1 LIKTDSK
8 NTNTVDVEMSD
19 GGDRTTDRGRPTGK
33 RVRTRRL
40 PTPENEEPM
49 TVSSGEES
57 VEETKAKGKGK
68 GKAAGKSRKKGGDK
82 GEGSK
87 GEVEQDEAVE
97 ESESELYQAP
107 TAEVDEMDGIC
118 GRALF
123 TYARINIFDPP
134 AEVVF
139 GQWNTRPEVES
150 KARELAKSIT
160 DQKFRP
166 FASDSLLPLIL
177 DRSAVDPDSIHRTPN
192 VEDAPM
198 LRLTDVALGNGIR
211 LAFAGG
217 RHRRRAAQIIKETSV
232 EKVKKYKEDIAD
244 QKKRFDKAREGSH
257 VADSIMKKIRMRE
270 AQIAM
275 ERDIQNKIAI
285 WGVAVYDRGE

>member
-1 LIKTDSK
+1 LIKTDGK
-8 NTNTVDVEMSD
+8 NTNTEDVEMSK
-19 GGDRTTDRGRPTGK
+19 GGDRTTYTGCPTGK

-40 PTPENEEPM
+40 PTPENEDPM

-57 VEETKAKGKGK
+57 VEESKAKGKGK
-68 GKAAGKSRKKGGDK
+68 GKAAAKSRKKGGDK

-87 GEVEQDEAVE
+87 GEVEKEEAVE
-97 ESESELYQAP
+97 DSEGELYQAP

-123 TYARINIFDPP
+123 TYARINLFDPP

-177 DRSAVDPDSIHRTPN
+177 DRSAIDPDSIHPTLT
-192 VEDAPM
+192 VEDALM
-198 LRLTDVALGNGIR
+198 IWLTDVALRSGIR

-217 RHRRRAAQIIKETSV
+217 RHRR
-232 EKVKKYKEDIAD
+232 
-244 QKKRFDKAREGSH
+244 
-257 VADSIMKKIRMRE
+257 
-270 AQIAM
+270 
-275 ERDIQNKIAI
+275 
-285 WGVAVYDRGE
+285 